1 MADQNLGLNGLNF
14 QQLEICVNVMADVGC
29 QEGEMLLGTPQR
41 QNQVGTNIHVLRMC
55 ARRLG
60 VCELL
65 PLLVGQK
72 NMRYNNMVFWL
83 IRFVA
88 RV

>member
-1 MADQNLGLNGLNF
+1 
-14 QQLEICVNVMADVGC
+14 MADVGC
-29 QEGEMLLGTPQR
+29 QEREMLLGTPQR

-60 VCELL
+60 FCELL

-72 NMRYNNMVFWL
+72 NMHYNDMVFLVDKVCCTGL
-83 IRFVA
+83 ILSLIPN
-88 RV
+88 